1 MTIFE
6 FNRRFPTEES
16 AIDFIIETKYK
27 GSYYCPKCG
36 CVHEGIYHQ
45 QYDHRKMYAITAS
58 LSSLPLKEPSLRTLI
73 LTFVCGSALSILL
86 VLHERVFL
94 LVSCRESWV

>member
-27 GSYYCPKCG
+27 NGYYCPKCG

-45 QYDHRKMYAITAS
+45 QYDHSKMYCNNVW
-58 LSSLPLKEPSLRTLI
+58 LPHQ
-73 LTFVCGSALSILL
+73 
-86 VLHERVFL
+86 VLMENN
-94 LVSCRESWV
+94 